1 MSMQKTTIDSAS
13 EYRSGSALI
22 IEWRKY
28 KESGQ
33 GRRNRGKKHH
43 PRQSVRSGSGKEIK
57 AKGRSKGVRES
68 VKCDDQSGCVRW
80 TGIARQALVPGQAPR
95 CALSSGQDHR
105 FATDD
110 LEPVA

>member
-68 VKCDDQSGCVRW
+68 GKWDDQSGCGRW
-80 TGIARQALVPGQAPR
+80 TGIARQPLGPGQAPLN
-95 CALSSGQDHR
+95 ALSWRQDTPAVSGG
-105 FATDD
+105 
-110 LEPVA
+110 